1 MSKELTDKQQKFIDE
16 YLIDLNAT
24 QAAIR
29 AGYSEKTANR
39 IATENLSKPVIQ
51 KAIEKAMEDRKKR
64 TEVTQDMVINE
75 LKAIA
80 FSNATS
86 FVNIKNG
93 VVLIDDTMNL
103 DENIK
108 KTIVGIK
115 EGKNGIEIKMADKMQ
130 ALEMLG
136 RHLGM
141 FKEKIELTNNTSE
154 ITKEIDDYIKEKMMS
169 NDK

>member
-1 MSKELTDKQQKFIDE
+1 MTEAQKVFCDE
-16 YLIDLNAT
+16 YLVDLNAT
-24 QAAIR
+24 RAYKVAYPRCTKDETAYAAASRMLRNVKVKKYI
-29 AGYSEKTANR
+29 E
-39 IATENLSKPVIQ
+39 
-51 KAIEKAMEDRKKR
+51 KAIEERKKR

-86 FVNIKNG
+86 FANVKDG
-93 VVLIDDTMNL
+93 VVLIDDTNEL

-115 EGKNGIEIKMADKMQ
+115 EGKNGIEVKMADKMQ

-141 FKEKIELTNNTSE
+141 FKEKIELSNNTSE
-154 ITKEIDDYIKEKMMS
+154 ITKEIDNYIKEKMMS

>member
-1 MSKELTDKQQKFIDE
+1 MTEAQKVFCDE
-16 YLIDLNAT
+16 YLVDLNAT
-24 QAAIR
+24 KAYKVAYPRVKQR
-29 AGYSEKTANR
+29 TAEVNGNKLLSN
-39 IATENLSKPVIQ
+39 TEVKEYIE
-51 KAIEKAMEDRKKR
+51 KAIEERKKR
-64 TEVTQDMVINE
+64 TEVTQDMVIDE

-93 VVLIDDTMNL
+93 VVLIDDTNGL
-103 DENIK
+103 DKNIK

-115 EGKNGIEIKMADKMQ
+115 EGRNGIEVKMADKMQ

-154 ITKEIDDYIKEKMMS
+154 ITEEIDKYIKEKMMS

>member
-1 MSKELTDKQQKFIDE
+1 MTEAQKVFCDE
-16 YLIDLNAT
+16 YLVDLNAT
-24 QAAIR
+24 R
-29 AGYSEKTANR
+29 AYKVAYPRVKKQRVAESAGNR
-39 IATENLSKPVIQ
+39 LLSIVEVKNYIQ
-51 KAIEKAMEDRKKR
+51 ERIEERKKR

-80 FSNATS
+80 FANATS
-86 FVNIKNG
+86 FVNIQDG
-93 VVLIDDTMNL
+93 CVIIDDTKDL
-103 DENIK
+103 KENTK
-108 KTIVGIK
+108 KAIVGIK
-115 EGKNGIEIKMADKMQ
+115 EGKNGIEVKMADKMQ

-154 ITKEIDDYIKEKMMS
+154 ITKEIDNYIKEKMMS

>member
-1 MSKELTDKQQKFIDE
+1 MTEAQKVFCDE
-16 YLIDLNAT
+16 YLVDLNAT
-24 QAAIR
+24 RAYKVAYPRCTKDEAAYAAASR
-29 AGYSEKTANR
+29 MLR
-39 IATENLSKPVIQ
+39 IVKVKEYIE
-51 KAIEKAMEDRKKR
+51 KAIEERKKR

-86 FVNIKNG
+86 FVNVKNG
-93 VVLIDDTMNL
+93 VVLIDDTNGL

-115 EGKNGIEIKMADKMQ
+115 EGRNGIEVKMADKMQ

-154 ITKEIDDYIKEKMMS
+154 ITKEIDNYIKEKMMS

>member
-1 MSKELTDKQQKFIDE
+1 MTEAQKVFCDE
-16 YLIDLNAT
+16 YLVDLNAT
-24 QAAIR
+24 R
-29 AGYSEKTANR
+29 AYKVAYPKCKTIDTARKLASRLMTIDDIKNYIQER
-39 IATENLSKPVIQ
+39 IE
-51 KAIEKAMEDRKKR
+51 ERKKR

-86 FVNIKNG
+86 FVNVKNG
-93 VVLIDDTMNL
+93 VVLIDDTNGL

-115 EGKNGIEIKMADKMQ
+115 EGRNGIEVKMADKMQ

>member
-1 MSKELTDKQQKFIDE
+1 MTEAQKVFCDE

-24 QAAIR
+24 R
-29 AGYSEKTANR
+29 AYKVAYPRVQQRTAEVNGNKLLSNTEVKNYIQER
-39 IATENLSKPVIQ
+39 IE
-51 KAIEKAMEDRKKR
+51 ERKKR

-86 FVNIKNG
+86 FVNVKNG
-93 VVLIDDTMNL
+93 VVLIDDTNGL
-103 DENIK
+103 DEGIK

-115 EGKNGIEIKMADKMQ
+115 EGRNGIEVKMADKMQ

>member
-1 MSKELTDKQQKFIDE
+1 
-16 YLIDLNAT
+16 
-24 QAAIR
+24 
-29 AGYSEKTANR
+29 
-39 IATENLSKPVIQ
+39 
-51 KAIEKAMEDRKKR
+51 
-64 TEVTQDMVINE
+64 MVINE

-86 FVNIKNG
+86 FVNVKNG
-93 VVLIDDTMNL
+93 VVLIDDTNGL

-115 EGKNGIEIKMADKMQ
+115 EGRNGIEVKMADKMQ

>member
-1 MSKELTDKQQKFIDE
+1 MTEAQKIFCNE
-16 YLIDLNAT
+16 YLVDLNAT
-24 QAAIR
+24 R
-29 AGYSEKTANR
+29 AYKVAYPRVQQRTAEVNGNKLLSS
-39 IATENLSKPVIQ
+39 TEVKEYIE
-51 KAIEKAMEDRKKR
+51 KAIEERKKR

-86 FVNIKNG
+86 FIRVEDG
-93 VVLIDDTMNL
+93 VVLIDDTDEL

-115 EGKNGIEIKMADKMQ
+115 EGKNGIEVKIADKMQ

-154 ITKEIDDYIKEKMMS
+154 ITKEIDNYIKEKMMS
-169 NDK
+169 NDKRS